1 MTELEAKVVDK
12 LKNGMAV
19 YKLHK
24 KLPNGEKQVYSET
37 RYYFN
42 KVFNHLD
49 ILTRDLE
56 DNYNEGMMEI
66 IVYDN
71 EQFLKQYGENAGF
84 CVIENYQ
91 LVVNSLLPV
100 LIKDNQPK
108 EIVVYDNEGNE
119 SMLQLDSLLQAI
131 ENHNAKKQNL

>member
-1 MTELEAKVVDK
+1 MADK
-12 LKNGMAV
+12 LNNGMAV
-19 YKLHK
+19 YKLYK
-24 KLPNGEKQVYSET
+24 KLPNGEKELYADT

-42 KVFNHLD
+42 KVYNHLD
-49 ILTRDLE
+49 ILTPDLE
-56 DNYNEGMMEI
+56 AKYNEGMMEI

-71 EQFLKQYGENAGF
+71 EQFQKQYGESAGY

-91 LVVNSLLPV
+91 LVVNSLLPH

-131 ENHNAKKQNL
+131 ENYNAKKQSA